1 MISDAVPVHGKNI
14 NGVILPVGAG
24 SIAIIGVRD
33 ERLEEIEKRVVNSVL
48 WST

>member
-1 MISDAVPVHGKNI
+1 MISAAIPLIGENI

-33 ERLEEIEKRVVNSVL
+33 ERLEEIEKSVVNSVM